1 MIAGRAVR
9 VSPCW
14 TSISKILLLF
24 LVCTVFSI
32 PAGRTAGTAQVVIAI
47 GDVHGD
53 FDDFCLILKRVGL
66 IDEKLHWAGGH
77 AILVQTG
84 DLLDRGPKERQVLD
98 LMTSLEDEAAK
109 AGGQVVSLLGN
120 HEVMNLIGD
129 LRYVTPDTYASFST
143 SDSEARRRAAYKE
156 FVKWKSDNAQSQE
169 VMRDPLFDVTESQ
182 WMAKHPLGF
191 IEQREAFAP
200 SAAYGSWVRKRLAVT
215 KISGI
220 LFVHGGIA
228 PEVATIKIEEIN
240 RLIRAETSLF
250 EDIKQYLIAE
260 KLILPFFTLQ
270 EITAMVKD
278 VYVAGNKSNTPADEK
293 RMAKLAPYLKLNTWL
308 CIREDGPLWFRGY
321 DEWSDAAGAPLVAKI
336 LAAYDASNIV
346 VGHTVQKVAH
356 IRSRFGGRVFLI
368 DTGMVA
374 SGAHAGATSAL
385 EIRDSEKFTAVY
397 LDGQELL
404 FDRGTAHAVPKGK

>member
-1 MIAGRAVR
+1 MIAGRTVR
-9 VSPCW
+9 VSHCW

-129 LRYVTPDTYASFST
+129 LRYVTPDTYTSFST

-156 FVKWKSDNAQSQE
+156 FVKWKSDNAQS
-169 VMRDPLFDVTESQ
+169 
-182 WMAKHPLGF
+182 
-191 IEQREAFAP
+191 
-200 SAAYGSWVRKRLAVT
+200 
-215 KISGI
+215 
-220 LFVHGGIA
+220 
-228 PEVATIKIEEIN
+228 
-240 RLIRAETSLF
+240 
-250 EDIKQYLIAE
+250 
-260 KLILPFFTLQ
+260 
-270 EITAMVKD
+270 
-278 VYVAGNKSNTPADEK
+278 
-293 RMAKLAPYLKLNTWL
+293 
-308 CIREDGPLWFRGY
+308 
-321 DEWSDAAGAPLVAKI
+321 
-336 LAAYDASNIV
+336 
-346 VGHTVQKVAH
+346 
-356 IRSRFGGRVFLI
+356 
-368 DTGMVA
+368 
-374 SGAHAGATSAL
+374 
-385 EIRDSEKFTAVY
+385 
-397 LDGQELL
+397 
-404 FDRGTAHAVPKGK
+404 